1 MVEHLVLATCEVL
14 GTSKD
19 TLSLRASIPIPIWWT
34 VSVAEIGVAIVGVTA
49 VRNIKVMASTKYWP
63 ITTAAIDSILV
74 VTVGKHLVL
83 LVQMV
88 FQ

>member
-1 MVEHLVLATCEVL
+1 MRVP
-14 GTSKD
+14 S
-19 TLSLRASIPIPIWWT
+19 
-34 VSVAEIGVAIVGVTA
+34 VGVTA
-49 VRNIKVMASTKYWP
+49 VRNMKVMASTKCRP
-63 ITTAAIDSILV
+63 VTTDVIDSILV